1 MNLRLGPLAPEIILA
16 VSAAAALLAGSWL
29 PRRRQAII
37 PVLSA
42 AACLAA
48 LAVTA
53 FTSAGAA
60 TVDFGSS
67 YAIDVATN
75 TIRVVAT
82 AATVMV
88 IGLAARPM
96 RAHPRETEFYV
107 LLQLTALGTIELAG
121 ANDLLLLFAG
131 YLLASVPG
139 YALAGFAKD
148 GPGTEAALKYYL
160 MGALLGVVMLAG
172 ITLLYGAG
180 HATGYAAL
188 RTALPAG
195 PHGVAAVGVV
205 AVVGGLLFKSGG
217 VPAHFWVPDVTE
229 GACVPVAAFVTTVPK
244 LGGLVA
250 LIRLLAVA
258 IPASAVNWPLLVAIA
273 AAATMTLGNLAAFF
287 QASVKRLLA
296 YSTISQ
302 AGYLLM
308 AVAVATRSGIAL
320 RSLLFY
326 LVAYAATN
334 IAAFAVAAELPN
346 ARSLG
351 DYRGLAARHPALAAV
366 LVVSLLGLVGTPPAG
381 VFVGKLQV
389 FTAAIDG
396 GYGWL
401 AVLAAVNTIASLFY
415 YLRWLAP
422 AFLPPRPESGA
433 EALQLAGRWAAL
445 TAYTAGTASLMAG
458 AAGAAILPLVTGHL
472 TL

>member
-1 MNLRLGPLAPEIILA
+1 VNQRLWPMAPEIILA
-16 VSAAAALLAGSWL
+16 ASAAAILLAGSWL
-29 PRRRQAII
+29 PRRRQWITPA
-37 PVLSA
+37 LSA

-53 FTSAGAA
+53 FTSAGAV
-60 TVDFGSS
+60 TVDFGAS
-67 YAIDVATN
+67 YAVDVATN

-82 AATVMV
+82 AATILV
-88 IGLAARPM
+88 IGLSARSM

-107 LLQLTALGTIELAG
+107 LLQLAALGTIELAG
-121 ANDLLLLFAG
+121 ASDLLMLFAG

-148 GPGTEAALKYYL
+148 DPGTEAALKYYL
-160 MGALLGVVMLAG
+160 MGALLGVAMLAG

-180 HATGYAAL
+180 HATSYAAL
-188 RTALPAG
+188 RAALPSG

-229 GACVPVAAFVTTVPK
+229 GASIPVAAFVTTVPK
-244 LGGLVA
+244 LGGFAA

-258 IPASAVNWPLLVAIA
+258 IPASAVNWPLLIAIV

-296 YSTISQ
+296 YSTVSQ

-308 AVAVATRSGIAL
+308 AVVVATRSGIAL

-326 LVAYAATN
+326 LAAYAATN

-346 ARSLG
+346 ARTLG

-381 VFVGKLQV
+381 VFVGKLEV

-401 AVLAAVNTIASLFY
+401 AGLAAVNTIASLFY

-422 AFLPPRPESGA
+422 AFLPPRPGAGA
-433 EALQLAGRWAAL
+433 EALRRGGHWAAV
-445 TAYTAGTASLMAG
+445 TAYTAGTASLAVGIAG
-458 AAGAAILPLVTGHL
+458 AALLPLVTGQL
-472 TL
+472 TV